1 MSKLIITEEQ
11 IEECIQDLDA
21 SEEAFSEAVENFKT
35 RQPVLFAFFFSEGLQ
50 ILTQVEKEYL
60 FYLAVMHWKAIYDNS
75 NQALPQ
81 ITEEQLG
88 KAEERNWELLD
99 GVKSKEF
106 RERLNV
112 FFEDSD
118 QEDLLAFA
126 EDMLT
131 LEDQDELT
139 EEGRE
144 PMFIALKSMV
154 DCLLPE

>member
-1 MSKLIITEEQ
+1 
-11 IEECIQDLDA
+11 
-21 SEEAFSEAVENFKT
+21 
-35 RQPVLFAFFFSEGLQ
+35 
-50 ILTQVEKEYL
+50 YL
-60 FYLAVMHWKAIYDNS
+60 FYLATMLWKTIYDNAA
-75 NQALPQ
+75 QTLPPV
-81 ITEEQLG
+81 TETQMG
-88 KAEERNWELLD
+88 KAEERNWELIEE
-99 GVKSKEF
+99 VKSKVF

-112 FFEDSD
+112 FFEDSE

-154 DCLLPE
+154 DCLLTE